1 MTTAVLIPLFNSIIG
16 IVFSV
21 ILALIGMALTKYVK
35 DDNARKVLATAFS
48 NAAGV
53 ALAYGQA
60 NGDQFLQ
67 DHSVK
72 SAALG
77 AAMNY
82 VADQAAQAK
91 AHFNLTDADIAT
103 KITAH
108 VAKSLSLATPIP
120 PVAAPVVVVEAPSE
134 PPAPIA
140 PVAPKPTV
148 APPLAPATPV
158 VPPVAPIKS

>member
-1 MTTAVLIPLFNSIIG
+1 MSTAVLIPLFNSVIG
-16 IVFSV
+16 IIMSV
-21 ILALIGMALTKYVK
+21 ILSIIGLWLLKYVK

-53 ALAYGQA
+53 ALDYGQK

-82 VADQAAQAK
+82 VADQASQAK

-108 VAKSLSLATPIP
+108 VAKELSLATPIP
-120 PVAAPVVVVEAPSE
+120 PAAAPVVVVDPASE
-134 PPAPIA
+134 QPAPI
-140 PVAPKPTV
+140 VPK
-148 APPLAPATPV
+148 
-158 VPPVAPIKS
+158 PPVAPSVPPTTSAVPTPAAPIKS

>member
-1 MTTAVLIPLFNSIIG
+1 MTSAVLIPLFNSVASII
-16 IVFSV
+16 VAV
-21 ILALIGMALTKYVK
+21 VVALVGMAINKYVK
-35 DDNARKVLATAFS
+35 DTNARNTLTTALS
-48 NAAGV
+48 NASGV
-53 ALAYGQA
+53 ALSYGQA

-67 DHSVK
+67 SHSVK

-120 PVAAPVVVVEAPSE
+120 PAAAPVVVVEPPVE
-134 PPAPIA
+134 PEA
-140 PVAPKPTV
+140 PVAPKPAV
-148 APPLAPATPV
+148 APAPVPATPI
-158 VPPVAPIKS
+158 VPTPVAPIKS

>member
-1 MTTAVLIPLFNSIIG
+1 MSTAVLIPLFNSIASI
-16 IVFSV
+16 IVAV
-21 ILALIGMALTKYVK
+21 IVALVGMAINKYVK
-35 DDNARKVLATAFS
+35 DTNARNTLTTALS
-48 NAAGV
+48 NASGV
-53 ALAYGQA
+53 ALSYGQA

-72 SAALG
+72 SAALN

-82 VADQAAQAK
+82 IADQAAGAK
-91 AHFNLTDADIAT
+91 AHFGLTDADIAT